1 MITPQRIGRILF
13 IAFACATNLVA
24 AAPNPECGERV
35 LPAQLIA
42 NPAAY
47 QGKVLWVVAHV
58 TIDFENMSACPSE
71 NETRSGSCLW
81 LNVDDGPFKTDQD
94 HARYQSKLQIWKQ
107 FNLQT
112 VAIHATFDQTE
123 TGHFGVWPGGL
134 RNVTEMS
141 AHQGGWSFATN
152 AAVPRSACVAELPAP
167 IESGERRFALGHLK
181 FRNGDYDGAIVDF
194 SRAIELDP
202 GNSRHYLMRGNAKKQ
217 QRDYAG
223 AIADYTRAIEFER
236 DYKEVMFTA
245 RAGARELTGDLDG
258 AIADYSRAIE
268 LDPKF
273 DGTYRLRGLVKQEK
287 GDHQGAAAD
296 FARAQ
301 QLEPAR

>member
-1 MITPQRIGRILF
+1 MNTSKYIGRI
-13 IAFACATNLVA
+13 AFVALSCAANHA
-24 AAPNPECGERV
+24 FAAPNQECGARV
-35 LPAQLIA
+35 SPAQLIA

-47 QGKVLWVVAHV
+47 QGQALWVIAHI
-58 TIDFENMSACPSE
+58 TIDFENMSACSSE
-71 NETRSGSCLW
+71 NETQAGSCLW
-81 LNVDDGPFKTDQD
+81 LNVDDGSFKTDQD
-94 HARYQSKLQIWKQ
+94 YARYQSKLQIWKP

-112 VAIHATFDQTE
+112 VAIHATFDRTE
-123 TGHFGVWPGGL
+123 TGHFGMWPGGL

-152 AAVPRSACVAELPAP
+152 AAVPRTACVAELPV
-167 IESGERRFALGHLK
+167 ESGERRLALGQLK
-181 FRNGDYDGAIVDF
+181 FRNGDYDGAIADF
-194 SRAIELDP
+194 NHAIKLDP

-217 QRDYAG
+217 QRDYAD

-236 DYKEVMFTA
+236 EFQEVMFTA
-245 RAGARELTGDLDG
+245 RAGARELAGDLDG

-273 DGTYRLRGLVKQEK
+273 DGTYRLRGLAKQKK

-296 FARAQ
+296 FAHAQ
-301 QLEPAR
+301 